1 MKDSS
6 RQIETTDNGR
16 LTTDG
21 LVEVVK
27 ESSDELNPSVVTTA
41 FIERAPRSRSAGDY
55 VALAVATCGVG
66 YLPVA
71 PGTWGSLVGVGLYLA
86 ANAASGAI
94 YHEIAG
100 RGWEQPPIA
109 ALHTTVILLLLI
121 GLTIAGIWAATRTE
135 AVVARKDPGIVVIDE
150 VVGQLITFAFVSSL
164 AGPFTIIVGFILF
177 RLFDIWKP
185 YPIRRLE
192 SLESGLGIMAD
203 DVLAGF
209 YAATL
214 LSLITSIQLISIQ
227 FIR

>member
-1 MKDSS
+1 MKDST
-6 RQIETTDNGR
+6 RQAGTTDSGR

-27 ESSDELNPSVVTTA
+27 ESSDELNPSVVTTGYV
-41 FIERAPRSRSAGDY
+41 ERAPRRRSGSDY

-86 ANAASGAI
+86 ASAAGGAI
-94 YHEIAG
+94 LGAADERAWYLL
-100 RGWEQPPIA
+100 PFT
-109 ALHTTVILLLLI
+109 ALHTTIVLLLLI
-121 GLTIAGIWAATRTE
+121 GLTIAGIWAASRTE
-135 AVVARKDPGIVVIDE
+135 AVLARKDPGVVVIDE
-150 VVGQLITFAFVSSL
+150 VVGQLITFAFVSPV
-164 AGPFTIIVGFILF
+164 AGPFTIITGFVLF

-203 DVLAGF
+203 DVLAGA

-214 LSLITSIQLISIQ
+214 MSLLTSIKLLT
-227 FIR
+227 

>member
-1 MKDSS
+1 MGGFVK
-6 RQIETTDNGR
+6 
-16 LTTDG
+16 
-21 LVEVVK
+21 VVK
-27 ESSDELNPSVVTTA
+27 ESSDELNPTVVTTA
-41 FIERAPRSRSAGDY
+41 FIERAPRRRSAGDY

-86 ANAASGAI
+86 ANVASGAVLGAADERAW
-94 YHEIAG
+94 YLL
-100 RGWEQPPIA
+100 PFT
-109 ALHTTVILLLLI
+109 ALHTTIVLLLLI
-121 GLTIAGIWAATRTE
+121 GLTIAGIWAASRTE
-135 AVVARKDPGIVVIDE
+135 AVLARKDPGVVVIDE

-164 AGPFTIIVGFILF
+164 AGPFTIIVGFVLF

-192 SLESGLGIMAD
+192 ALESGLGIMAD

-214 LSLITSIQLISIQ
+214 LSLITSIHLISIL

>member
-1 MKDSS
+1 MSDSS
-6 RQIETTDNGR
+6 RRTVATDHGR

-41 FIERAPRSRSAGDY
+41 FIARAPRRRSAADY

-71 PGTWGSLVGVGLYLA
+71 PGTWGSLVGVALYLA
-86 ANAASGAI
+86 ASAASGAV
-94 YHEIAG
+94 YDEAAA
-100 RGWEQPPIA
+100 RGWELMPVA
-109 ALHTTVILLLLI
+109 ALHTTIVLLLLI
-121 GLTIAGIWAATRTE
+121 GLTIAGIWAASRTE
-135 AVVARKDPGIVVIDE
+135 AVVARKDPGVVVIDE

-164 AGPFTIIVGFILF
+164 AGPVTIIAGFVLF

-214 LSLITSIQLISIQ
+214 LSLITSIRLIAIN
-227 FIR
+227 